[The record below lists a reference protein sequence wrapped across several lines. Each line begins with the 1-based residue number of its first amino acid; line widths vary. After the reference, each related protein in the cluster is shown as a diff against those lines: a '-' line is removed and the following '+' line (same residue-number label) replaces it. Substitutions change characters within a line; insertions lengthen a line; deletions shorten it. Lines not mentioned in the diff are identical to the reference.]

1 MSPRLGV
8 ALTLVMAGA
17 GCAAAPVPTF
27 HPAPSA
33 SPVVSAAP
41 SSSSSAS
48 ASGGPLILAFAGDV
62 HFTGRTAPLLDRPA
76 TAFGPIASVLSSAD
90 LSMVNLETAI
100 TERGTEEPKQFHFRA
115 PITAFDAVRA
125 AGVDVVTMANNHVLD
140 YGQVG
145 LADTVDN
152 AHRAGFPFVGIG
164 HNAAE
169 AFAPFYTTMNGV
181 KIAILAFSQVHEL
194 EFTWAANDDRPGVA
208 MALDLARAVAAV
220 RAARAAGDL
229 VIVFNH
235 WGQEGNSCPTSE
247 QKTFASRLAA
257 AGADMIIG
265 SHAHAA
271 RIGLDGADLRGV
283 RSGELCLVWGFVQ
296 YGDRCAAAHR
306 GWTVGHEGGLRASGG
321 LRDRSAGAVTGGSG
335 GEGESAV
342 RRTARLCRAGC
353 QFFLIVVWSRGWFG
367 RAAGLVAGG
376 CDAPRVSGLAGE
388 VPVG

>member
-1 MSPRLGV
+1 
-8 ALTLVMAGA
+8 LTLVMAVA
-17 GCAAAPVPTF
+17 GCAAAPVSTF
-27 HPAPSA
+27 HPAPSV

-41 SSSSSAS
+41 SSASGGSSS

-76 TAFGPIASVLSSAD
+76 TAFGPIAPVLSSAD
-90 LSMVNLETAI
+90 LAMVNLETAI

-145 LADTVDN
+145 LADTLDN

-169 AFAPFYTTMNGV
+169 AFAPFYTTVKGV
-181 KIAILAFSQVHEL
+181 KIAVLAFSQVHEL
-194 EFTWAANDDRPGVA
+194 EFTWAAKDDRPGVA

-220 RAARAAGDL
+220 RAARAAADL

-247 QKTFASRLAA
+247 QKTFASRLAV
-257 AGADMIIG
+257 AGADMIVG
-265 SHAHAA
+265 SHAHTLQGSGWMGRTFVAYGLANFVWYGDSFSTETGVLRLTVAGRSVTKVDFAPAVVSETGQPVPLQGEAAA
-271 RIGLDGADLRGV
+271 RVSQRYAGLRG
-283 RSGELCLVWGFVQ
+283 C
-296 YGDRCAAAHR
+296 
-306 GWTVGHEGGLRASGG
+306 
-321 LRDRSAGAVTGGSG
+321 
-335 GEGESAV
+335 
-342 RRTARLCRAGC
+342 
-353 QFFLIVVWSRGWFG
+353 
-367 RAAGLVAGG
+367 AGLA
-376 CDAPRVSGLAGE
+376 ASSS
-388 VPVG
+388 